1 MKILFQIILIHII
14 TINYTLNSQANQI
27 EGHKI
32 VILVNDEMITSYEII
47 QRMKM
52 NAIIEGIEITEDN
65 QLLLQK
71 RTEEELIREK
81 LKYQKSYEY
90 DIKVNQEEY
99 INYETDFLEKRNI
112 DKKLLNSVFLENK
125 INYLEFKNYLI
136 TDYAWLKLLG
146 KLYYRLS
153 SASEIEI
160 EEIIKRNP
168 NISFE
173 QAKDFAIQR
182 QIELKGNKLLR
193 DMMNEATIEYK

>member
-1 MKILFQIILIHII
+1 MKILFQIILIYII

-160 EEIIKRNP
+160 DEIIKRNP

>member
-112 DKKLLNSVFLENK
+112 DKKLLNSIFLENK

>member
-1 MKILFQIILIHII
+1 MKILFQIILIYII

-32 VILVNDEMITSYEII
+32 VILVNDEMIKTYEII

>member
-160 EEIIKRNP
+160 DEIIKRNP

>member
-1 MKILFQIILIHII
+1 MKILFQIILIFII
-14 TINYTLNSQANQI
+14 TINYALNSHANQI

-136 TDYAWLKLLG
+136 TDYAWLKLQG
-146 KLYYRLS
+146 RLYYRLS

>member
-1 MKILFQIILIHII
+1 MKILFQIILIYII
-14 TINYTLNSQANQI
+14 TINYTLNSHANQI

-193 DMMNEATIEYK
+193 DMRNEATIEYK

>member
-1 MKILFQIILIHII
+1 MKILFQIILIYII
-14 TINYTLNSQANQI
+14 TINYTLNSQANQT

-112 DKKLLNSVFLENK
+112 DKKLLNSVF
-125 INYLEFKNYLI
+125 
-136 TDYAWLKLLG
+136 
-146 KLYYRLS
+146 
-153 SASEIEI
+153 
-160 EEIIKRNP
+160 
-168 NISFE
+168 
-173 QAKDFAIQR
+173 
-182 QIELKGNKLLR
+182 
-193 DMMNEATIEYK
+193 

>member
-1 MKILFQIILIHII
+1 MKFYSIRIYII

>member
-1 MKILFQIILIHII
+1 MKILFQIILIFII
-14 TINYTLNSQANQI
+14 TINYALNSHANQI

>member
-1 MKILFQIILIHII
+1 MKILFQIILIYII

-112 DKKLLNSVFLENK
+112 DKKLLNSVFRK
-125 INYLEFKNYLI
+125 
-136 TDYAWLKLLG
+136 
-146 KLYYRLS
+146 
-153 SASEIEI
+153 
-160 EEIIKRNP
+160 
-168 NISFE
+168 
-173 QAKDFAIQR
+173 
-182 QIELKGNKLLR
+182 
-193 DMMNEATIEYK
+193 

>member
-1 MKILFQIILIHII
+1 MKILFQIILIYII

>member
-1 MKILFQIILIHII
+1 MKILFQIILIYII
-14 TINYTLNSQANQI
+14 ALNYTLNSHANQI

-136 TDYAWLKLLG
+136 TDYAWLKLQG
-146 KLYYRLS
+146 RLYYRLS